1 MGDDITTKQLLISMS
16 DIAGSYAFGAERAA
30 LSVQAAQNS
39 FEVNQQNLLKQLQ
52 DAQIAYEKTLLST
65 SNSNTANVDSSANL
79 QLKQLEQNLTKARLD
94 YNIKLKA
101 DEQSLENFVMTA
113 KNVYS
118 DVNNL
123 LLDVIDQ
130 SDKFLGY
137 TLENAHINNG
147 FEVYIAVKNDNA
159 KYIAE
164 QKLADLINKKNS
176 LKTLG
181 DNISL
186 ENIDSYLSQYKQIVA
201 GINEM
206 TIAMKNVLNAT
217 TP

>member
-1 MGDDITTKQLLISMS
+1 MS

>member
-1 MGDDITTKQLLISMS
+1 MS
-16 DIAGSYAFGAERAA
+16 DIAGSYAFGAKRAA

>member
-113 KNVYS
+113 KNVYI

>member
-1 MGDDITTKQLLISMS
+1 MS

-113 KNVYS
+113 KKC
-118 DVNNL
+118 
-123 LLDVIDQ
+123 IQ
-130 SDKFLGY
+130 RCK
-137 TLENAHINNG
+137 
-147 FEVYIAVKNDNA
+147 
-159 KYIAE
+159 
-164 QKLADLINKKNS
+164 
-176 LKTLG
+176 
-181 DNISL
+181 
-186 ENIDSYLSQYKQIVA
+186 
-201 GINEM
+201 
-206 TIAMKNVLNAT
+206 
-217 TP
+217 